1 MNILV
6 FAPFYPP
13 HIGGVESFS
22 RDLHKELGKNGV
34 EITVFTPHLPE
45 KTSALEKYAE
55 AHTIRFPAWE
65 IVSNYPVP
73 KYFPF
78 FWTRDFWQSFRSLW
92 KIHPDV
98 VISHTRF
105 FNTSL
110 LALMYAKIRKIP
122 LLHIEHGSSFVQSGN
137 LLINTFARMYDK
149 TLGKLVLK
157 NANKVIAISEEA
169 KSFIEKLCP
178 NIHCHVIHRGF
189 DTSTINLIAE
199 DLKNPKK
206 QNIVRLLYTGRL
218 VPGKGVHI
226 LFEALKN
233 VQEKNWELFIIG
245 DGPERVSLER
255 LAEDFPRNT
264 VQFFG
269 EKNWEEGISLLKTAD
284 IFINPSFTEGLP
296 TTLAEAALCGKAS
309 IATDAGGTKELFTE
323 ASKHLL
329 IPIHNPIIL
338 AEKISQLIQNPSQR
352 DIIGKNLKHHI
363 EKEFSWDASTEKF
376 LEIFKELKNQK

>member
-6 FAPFYPP
+6 FAPFYTP

-22 RDLHKELGKNGV
+22 RDLHKELGKHGV

-45 KTSALEKYAE
+45 KTSAFEE
-55 AHTIRFPAWE
+55 CTETHIMRFPAWE

-110 LALMYAKIRKIP
+110 LALTYAKIRKIP

-137 LLINTFARMYDK
+137 LLISTFARMYDK
-149 TLGKLVLK
+149 TFGKLVLK

-178 NIHCHVIHRGF
+178 NIHCHIIHRGF
-189 DTSTINLIAE
+189 DTSTVDLIAE
-199 DLKNPKK
+199 DSKNPKK
-206 QNIVRLLYTGRL
+206 QNIVRLLYIGRL
-218 VPGKGVHI
+218 VRGKGVHV

-233 VQEKNWELFIIG
+233 VQEKNWELFIVG

-255 LAEDFPRNT
+255 LAEDFSRNT
-264 VQFFG
+264 IRFFG

-309 IATDAGGTKELFTE
+309 IATDAGGTKELFTK

-338 AEKISQLIQNPSQR
+338 AEKISQLIKDPSQR

-363 EKEFSWDASTEKF
+363 EKEFSWDTSTEKF
-376 LEIFKELKNQK
+376 LEIFKGLKKQK

>member
-6 FAPFYPP
+6 FAPFYSP

-22 RDLHKELGKNGV
+22 RDLHKELGKHGV

-45 KTSALEKYAE
+45 KTSALEKGTE
-55 AHTIRFPAWE
+55 ARIIRFPAWE
-65 IVSNYPVP
+65 IVKNYPMP

-78 FWTRDFWQSFRSLW
+78 FLTRGFWQSFRSLW
-92 KIHPDV
+92 KIHPDI

-110 LALMYAKIRKIP
+110 LALTYAKIRKIP

-137 LLINTFARMYDK
+137 LLTNTFARIYDK
-149 TLGKLVLK
+149 TFGKLVLK
-157 NANKVIAISEEA
+157 KANKVIAISKET
-169 KSFIEKLCP
+169 KSFIGKLCP
-178 NIHCHVIHRGF
+178 NIYCHVIHRGF
-189 DTSTINLIAE
+189 DTSTINLIEE

-206 QNIVRLLYTGRL
+206 QNIVRLLYIGRL
-218 VPGKGVHI
+218 VPGKGVHV

-233 VQEKNWELFIIG
+233 VQEENWELFIVG
-245 DGPERVSLER
+245 DGSERVSLER

-269 EKNWEEGISLLKTAD
+269 EKKWEEGISLLKTTD

-329 IPIHNPIIL
+329 IPINNPIIL
-338 AEKISQLIQNPSQR
+338 AEKISQLIKDPSQR

-363 EKEFSWDASTEKF
+363 EKEFSWDASTEEF
-376 LEIFKELKNQK
+376 LEIFKKLKNQK